1 MAMFINPNQLVP
13 VTLGQ
18 NTIWIKAKMDLG
30 TRAAVQDEIRA
41 SGIKVEQ
48 DLEMHGIGSY
58 RMALMRHNIKR
69 WEGPDF
75 LDENGNPVPCSRENI
90 SRLDPNEPLVEKVA
104 EEIGLRNQP
113 AESPDPNAAAPTGST
128 TDGVVLSKGA
138 R

>member
-1 MAMFINPNQLVP
+1 MPMFIDPNQRVP

-18 NTIWIKAKMDLG
+18 NTVWIKAKMDLG

-48 DLEMHGIGSY
+48 DIEMHGIGSY
-58 RMALMRHNIKR
+58 RMALMRHNIVA

-75 LDENGNPVPCSRENI
+75 LDGNGNPVPCSRQNI
-90 SRLDPNEPLVEKVA
+90 SRLDPNEPLVEAVA
-104 EEIGLRNQP
+104 DEIGRRNQP
-113 AESPDPNAAAPTGST
+113 AEQPDPNAAAPTGST
-128 TDGVVLSKGA
+128 TDGEQRSKGA